1 MRENHLWNRARAVK
15 IQKTYD
21 ILDGF
26 TVGFDGKIPEDVKD
40 ALMRF
45 VYWAEDNFAFPV
57 TLWVDF
63 KYNHYLLRRD
73 GKRVGYLFYW
83 ADFKDYPVF
92 DNPDDIPV
100 IQLPVRTERRNMEE
114 ILRSF
119 IGAISAYY
127 MWLTDEISGKTAPDA
142 EEVEEVLQ
150 LYIRERMTHQM
161 NLHPGPFAAIA
172 SGCKTIELRLRD
184 PKRSNIRVG
193 DRIVFTD
200 RESGKE
206 LTARVTALHRFGNF
220 AELYASLPLEK
231 CGYLPEELATASP
244 KDMEVYYTPAQQAEH
259 GVLGIEIRVINE
271 QEEKQ

>member
-1 MRENHLWNRARAVK
+1 MRENHLWNRAKGVN
-15 IQKTYD
+15 IQKNPY

-26 TVGFDGKIPEDVKD
+26 TVGFDDKIPEDVKD

-63 KYNHYLLRRD
+63 KYNHYLIRRD

-83 ADFKDYPVF
+83 ADFKEYPIF

-127 MWLTDEISGKTAPDA
+127 MWLTDEITGKTAPDTDQ
-142 EEVEEVLQ
+142 VEEVLQ
-150 LYIRERMTHQM
+150 LFLQERMTHQM
-161 NLHPGPFAAIA
+161 QLNPGPFEKIA
-172 SGCKTIELRLRD
+172 TGKKTIELRLND
-184 PKRSNIRVG
+184 PKRRNIRFG
-193 DRIVFTD
+193 DRIVFTN
-200 RESGKE
+200 RETGE
-206 LTARVTALHRFGNF
+206 QLTARVTALHRFESF
-220 AELYASLPLEK
+220 ADLYAALPLEK
-231 CGYLPEELATASP
+231 CGYSHEEVATASP
-244 KDMEVYYTPAQQAEH
+244 KDMEAYYTPAQQAEY
-259 GVLGIEIRVINE
+259 GVLGIEIQVI
-271 QEEKQ
+271 QEKNQ